1 MKGYLL
7 DVNVL
12 IALAWPNHPQHA
24 TAHGWFGREHSEGW
38 GTCMVTQIGFVRV
51 SSHAAVEHHVSTQE
65 AWRQLSEIASLPTH
79 SFWSEPPDGCRN
91 EVFLRTLPSI
101 LTHGGVTDG
110 YLATV
115 AAFHGGKLATFDR
128 QLARTFGPLA
138 VLVGRAA

>member
-12 IALAWPNHPQHA
+12 IALAWPNHSQHGI
-24 TAHGWFGREHSEGW
+24 AHEWFTKVSQNGW

-51 SSHAAVEHHVSTQE
+51 SSHPAIDHHVSTQE
-65 AWRQLSEIASLPTH
+65 AWKKLIDIVAVPGH
-79 SFWSEPPDGCRN
+79 SFWPEPSDGCRN
-91 EVFLRTLPSI
+91 DAFLKTLPGM
-101 LTHGGVTDG
+101 LTHGLVTDG

-115 AAFHGGKLATFDR
+115 AAFHGGKLATCDK
-128 QLARTFGPLA
+128 QLARAFSPVA